1 MKWDIL
7 THIFGTGNDIQ
18 RRNLNVFFFIFV
30 FWYYLSDLGL
40 TDKRDAK

>member
-18 RRNLNVFFFIFV
+18 RRNLNVYFFYFRFLV
-30 FWYYLSDLGL
+30 LSFRL